1 MVKTPSSTQSSTPAS
16 SVSSMSKV
24 GKNTQLSNKL
34 KSKVQVSPQARKSV
48 VKVHVIPVKNEDEI
62 IMTTLLNSYC
72 IKEFLNSCKG
82 QKNYINKL
90 ISHENLILA
99 FDCCKS
105 NHEIEIFQKA
115 EKDGLDINEI
125 TDISDIFFPSKYG
138 TFTFCNVVRFITNE
152 AARDFFEELNHFNG
166 TIFNDKSI
174 EMVYHVPQ
182 FTSVA
187 NNFYVNA
194 VLCYL
199 CPTPDNNEDNNE
211 YQIMQSGYLG
221 YF

>member
-1 MVKTPSSTQSSTPAS
+1 MVKTPSSTPSSIPAS

-24 GKNTQLSNKL
+24 GKNTQLSNKI
-34 KSKVQVSPQARKSV
+34 KSKVQVQAHKSV

-82 QKNYINKL
+82 QSNYINKL

-99 FDCCKS
+99 FDSCRS
-105 NHEIEIFQKA
+105 NHEHEISQRA

-125 TDISDIFFPSKYG
+125 TDVSDIFFPSKYG
-138 TFTFCNVVRFITNE
+138 TFTFCNVVRFLTNG
-152 AARDFFEELNHFNG
+152 AARAFFEELSLFNG
-166 TIFNDKSI
+166 TVFNDKPI
-174 EMVYHVPQ
+174 EIVYHVPQ
-182 FTSVA
+182 FTTVA
-187 NNFYVNA
+187 NNFFVNA

-199 CPTPDNNEDNNE
+199 CPTPDNNEDNNDL
-211 YQIMQSGYLG
+211 QIMQTGYHG